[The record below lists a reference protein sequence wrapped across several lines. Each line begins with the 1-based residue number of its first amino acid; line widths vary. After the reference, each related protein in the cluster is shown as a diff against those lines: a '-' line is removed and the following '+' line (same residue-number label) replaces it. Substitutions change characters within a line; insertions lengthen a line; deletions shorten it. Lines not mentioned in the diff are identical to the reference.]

1 VPILT
6 RAEAQERHGLIDVR
20 EYAVHLDLT
29 GADADETTS
38 AAPTFFSRSTISF
51 TCSQP
56 GATTFVEAVAEEVTS
71 ARLNGTALD
80 LAGLHDGRLVLSSLE
95 PDNELVVE
103 GRFRYSRTGEGLHRY
118 RDPQDGLVYLYSQTF
133 LNDAQRVFACFDQ
146 PDLKAP
152 FTFSVTAPQGWTV
165 LTNTAGE
172 QVEPGR
178 WEFTRS
184 APLATYFAALAAG
197 PYEAVRDSHDG
208 IELGL
213 YSRRSMRPHLD
224 PDRLLAT
231 TKQGL
236 DYYHGLLGIRYP
248 FGKYDQVMVPEFNAG
263 AMENPG
269 LVTFRDERYLRR
281 GTTTRADREELA
293 GVQLHEMAHMWFGD
307 LVTMR
312 WWDDLWLNESFAEYL
327 AHRALVEATEHELA
341 WTTFAVR
348 RKAWGYHADQLST
361 THPVATDADDTEEA
375 LGNFDGISYAKGA
388 SALRQLAAWVG
399 DDAFVAGLRA
409 HLQAHRFGNATLAD
423 FVQAVATTSGRDVA
437 TWADRWLRTA
447 GVSTLAVE
455 TAVRDG
461 RYSGAR
467 IVQTVPDGHPTPRPH
482 RMRIG
487 LYDLTDGV
495 LAAREA
501 IELDVEPAHSTAVPE
516 LVGQPR
522 ADLVLPNDGD
532 LTWALTA
539 LDEASLQAVLDHLS
553 GLDDP
558 PARALVWATAWQMV
572 GAGRLAPETYLRL
585 VRRGLRAVDDPH
597 RGDGPAVTTMV
608 LARAVTAATL
618 WSGGA
623 AARHTEQLA
632 SWCGEQVAV
641 LPAGGD
647 VQLELA
653 RAWSRVT
660 HDEQAL
666 QAWAAGDDLPPG
678 LRLDTDLRWRL
689 VQRLAA
695 LGAIDEQRLDS
706 EYDRDRTS
714 AAWLSRWSARAAL
727 ATPEA
732 KGKAWA
738 AAVDGTLSNHE
749 LEAVGRGFWQPV
761 GTGPQALLSPYRE
774 RYALVL
780 PQVAQTASPAVLD
793 AFGRLLFPGPL
804 VEQESVDMADE
815 QLRGAQLTAAARR
828 IVAECRDDV
837 LEGLR
842 AAAAQERSV
851 GTRRGGGY
859 SAGRRLIGP

>member
-6 RAEAQERHGLIDVR
+6 RAEAQERRALIDVR
-20 EYAVHLDLT
+20 DYAVHLDLT
-29 GADADETTS
+29 GADADTDT

-56 GATTFVEAVAEEVTS
+56 GASTFLEVWADDVFS
-71 ARLNGTALD
+71 ARLNGTQLD
-80 LAGLHDGRLVLSSLE
+80 LAGLHEGRLPLPDLRA
-95 PDNELVVE
+95 DNEIVVE

-133 LNDAQRVFACFDQ
+133 LDNAQRVFACFDQ

-152 FTFSVTAPQGWTV
+152 FTFSVTAPPGWTV

-172 QVEPGR
+172 QASPGR
-178 WEFTRS
+178 WQFERS
-184 APLATYFAALAAG
+184 APLATYFAAIVAG

-208 IELGL
+208 IALGL
-213 YSRRSMRPHLD
+213 FSRRSMRPHLD

-231 TKQGL
+231 TRQGL
-236 DYYHGLLGIRYP
+236 DHYHGLLGIRYP

-361 THPVATDADDTEEA
+361 THPVATDADDTDEA

-399 DDAFVAGLRA
+399 DEAFVAGLRA
-409 HLQAHRFGNATLAD
+409 HLEAHRFGNATLAD
-423 FVQAVATTSGRDVA
+423 FVQAVADASGRDVS

-482 RMRIG
+482 RMRLG
-487 LYDLTDGV
+487 LYDLADGV
-495 LAAREA
+495 LAPREP
-501 IELDVEPAHSTAVPE
+501 IELDVEPAHSTPVAA

-539 LDEASLQAVLDHLS
+539 LDEASLATVLDHLHALQ
-553 GLDDP
+553 GP
-558 PARALVWATAWQMV
+558 PARALLWATLWQMV
-572 GAGRLAPETYLRL
+572 GSGRLAPATYLRV
-585 VRRGLRAVDDPH
+585 VRQGLRAVDEPH

-608 LARAVTAATL
+608 LSRAVTAATL
-618 WSGGA
+618 WSGDA
-623 AARHTEQLA
+623 SAQHTEQLA
-632 SWCGEQVAV
+632 AWCREQAGV

-653 RAWSRVT
+653 RAWTSVT
-660 HDEQAL
+660 HDVPAL
-666 QAWAAGDDLPPG
+666 QAWAAGEELPPG

-689 VQRLAA
+689 VQQLAA
-695 LGAIDEQRLDS
+695 LGAIDEERLDS

-727 ATPEA
+727 AAPEA
-732 KGKAWA
+732 KDKAWA
-738 AAVDGTLSNHE
+738 AAVDGALSNHE

-761 GTGPQALLSPYRE
+761 QSGQQDLLSPFRQ
-774 RYALVL
+774 RYAQNL
-780 PQVAQTASPAVLD
+780 PQVARTASPAVLK
-793 AFGRLLFPGPL
+793 AFGRLLFPRTL
-804 VEQESVDMADE
+804 VEQASVDMAE
-815 QLRGAQLTAAARR
+815 ELLRGPQLTDPARR

-842 AAAAQERSV
+842 AV
-851 GTRRGGGY
+851 
-859 SAGRRLIGP
+859 SAK